1 MLVNL
6 VARVDKLETKA
17 GAAVKS
23 IPKVIR
29 IVTSDE
35 DEAEVRRLARE
46 AGYDDGPDS
55 TDILIVRLVA
65 LKPREVRDA
74 DLGVC

>member
-1 MLVNL
+1 MSVNL
-6 VARVDKLETKA
+6 VARIDKLETKA
-17 GAAVKS
+17 GAAVRS

-35 DEAEVRRLARE
+35 EETQIRRLAKE

-65 LKPREVRDA
+65 LRQRDEA
-74 DLGVC
+74 